1 MFRKQKKEL
10 NELTVLTELIN
21 KLEQKGDRPEY
32 LIRNIELIGNIIKI
46 LQSFKNEMID
56 RLSKT

>member
-21 KLEQKGDRPEY
+21 KLEQKGNRPEY

-56 RLSKT
+56 KLSKT